1 MTSNFKR
8 IVIDCGDNDIK
19 ITDGEAFTSNE
30 ISYYVEDE
38 CLYIEANDD
47 GNIVVPDN
55 YYDEIKIEG
64 TSGDVEI
71 CFNRASIKNL
81 EFKSCS
87 GDLLLDALCDYVSF
101 DSPGGD
107 YRRKK
112 GTPLKQLINIKKTMK
127 VKNTVTNSTNST
139 QSWKNGERYK

>member
-19 ITDGEAFTSNE
+19 ITDGEAFTSSD
-30 ISYYVEDE
+30 ISFYVEDE
-38 CLYIEANDD
+38 CLYIEANED
-47 GNIVVPDN
+47 GVIVVPDM
-55 YYDEIKIEG
+55 YYDEIKIES

-71 CFNRASIKNL
+71 RFNQALIKNL

-87 GDLLLDALCDYVSF
+87 GDLFLDAFCDYVSF

-112 GTPLKQLINIKKTMK
+112 GMPLKQLINIRKTMRA
-127 VKNTVTNSTNST
+127 KNTVTNPANST